1 VADEPTSRQPFMI
14 GRDAVGEDG
23 ALEANRARLL
33 ELIDDIPPSADKRRD
48 NALMCARELIARA
61 SFRAADISK
70 MLALQ
75 PESTECSTLL
85 ADLAAIW
92 RVQAQLVAEIG
103 RVFGKSGQLTEKSII
118 SCLFRHAA
126 AQFAREVVTGL
137 GERLLVQ
144 CGSQRARPDAGTEI
158 VPRVARQRS
167 SRLLP
172 IIGAVIVAAYAY
184 YDTDRIGQ
192 EAIEFFTKEI
202 ELT

>member
-1 VADEPTSRQPFMI
+1 MIRRDVLREDE
-14 GRDAVGEDG
+14 
-23 ALEANRARLL
+23 ALETNHARLL
-33 ELIDDIPPSADKRRD
+33 ELIDDVPPSTDTRRN
-48 NALMCARELIARA
+48 NALIRARELIAGA

-70 MLALQ
+70 MLALE
-75 PESTECSTLL
+75 PESTEGSTLL
-85 ADLAAIW
+85 ADLTAIW
-92 RVQAQLVAEIG
+92 RVQAQLVADIG
-103 RVFGKSGQLTEKSII
+103 RVFGKSGQLTEESIV
-118 SCLFRHAA
+118 SCLFRHGA

-137 GERLLVQ
+137 GERWLVQ
-144 CGSQRARPDAGTEI
+144 CGSQRARPNTGNEI

-172 IIGAVIVAAYAY
+172 IIGAAAVAAYAY